1 MAKRTKKEIEQ
12 GTINIKYAPMNV
24 TGDTAFKCLND
35 DWGVVAFDI
44 RRAQLEDSS
53 IQFGDKELQHNCI
66 YFLIGR
72 TGLKEMVYVGQAK
85 KRNGGGS
92 VLQRLREHAKSQTE
106 QYREIWTRAIV
117 VTGKEDTWGPTE
129 LNALEHIFY
138 NEIPLENNLN
148 GNNPNAGLDELEQ
161 FSEKVKQIELYLAL
175 LRVEIFSG
183 TDDSQ
188 RVTVQS
194 VTNEYSR
201 REDLL
206 NGMARIPEIVTP
218 HKTVVEM
225 VDLLPSD
232 VWNPETTFLDPACKG
247 GEFLREI
254 YNRLMEAESLK
265 ALYPNNIAR
274 SNHILSYQIYGISI
288 SEVSKKRTTDNLN
301 GFGYNIKIIPGYTDK
316 IKGKC
321 LGSKEDGSE
330 KTMQD
335 IIGEEFGKVMKFDV
349 VIGNPPYQDSNGG
362 GGNTDSGKAIYQLF
376 VNYGFRL
383 SNRFVCMIT
392 KNSWYK
398 SRDTAGNVGF
408 NLMKKQLL
416 HQGALVKVVDFPKYH
431 EVFKGVGCSVSYFLA
446 DKTKSSKEYNFVSI
460 IDGQVISNFIA
471 KSMTPD
477 LLRDKELASIAIKT
491 ISSRNLS
498 TFTKAKLAFGIDT
511 TGVPNSSIIKTH
523 DYGIRLIGNNI
534 DTYISVNDVTKN
546 EDLICKYK
554 IICARAVSAWS
565 GKSENVITSIRLLN
579 PFEICTGTYSVVY
592 YTESLTEAINA
603 VKYLKTRFARELLR
617 CTIDARG
624 VVNGITFEY
633 VPIQDFTSSSDIDWS
648 QSVVNIDNQLYRKYD
663 LTQEEINY
671 IEKTIKPME

>member
-72 TGLKEMVYVGQAK
+72 TGLKEMIYVGQAK
-85 KRNGGGS
+85 KRNGGGY

-106 QYREIWTRAIV
+106 PYREIWTRAIV

-138 NEIPLENNLN
+138 NEIPPENSLN
-148 GNNPNAGLDELEQ
+148 GNNPNAGLDDLEQ
-161 FSEKVKQIELYLAL
+161 FSEKVKQIELYLAIL
-175 LRVEIFSG
+175 KVGIFSG

-218 HKTVVEM
+218 HKTVVDM
-225 VDLLPSD
+225 VDLLPAD

-247 GEFLREI
+247 GEFLKEI
-254 YNRLMEAESLK
+254 YDRLMETESLK
-265 ALYPNNIAR
+265 AIYPNDIVR
-274 SNHILSYQIYGISI
+274 SNHILSNQIFGISI
-288 SEVSKKRTTDNLN
+288 SEVSKKRTTDSLN
-301 GFGYNIKIIPGYTDK
+301 GFGYNIKIIPGYIDK

-321 LGSKEDGSE
+321 LGSKEDGTE
-330 KTMQD
+330 KD
-335 IIGEEFGKVMKFDV
+335 IKNILSEEFGKRMKFDV

-376 VNYGFRL
+376 VNVAFRL
-383 SNRFVCMIT
+383 SNRFICMIT

-398 SRDTAGNVGF
+398 TRDTPSNVGF
-408 NLMKKQLL
+408 NLMKEYLL
-416 HQGALVKVVDFPKYH
+416 QQGTLVKVVDFPKYH

-446 DKTKSSKEYNFVSI
+446 DKSKSNREYNFVSI
-460 IDGQVISNFIA
+460 VDGQVVSNFTA
-471 KSMTPD
+471 KSITTD
-477 LLRDKELASIAIKT
+477 LLRDKELTSIAGKT
-491 ISSRNLS
+491 TSSKNLS
-498 TFTKAKLAFGIDT
+498 EFTKAKLAFGIDT
-511 TGVPNSSIIKTH
+511 TGVFNDSIIKTQ
-523 DYGIRLIGNNI
+523 DYSIRLIGNNI
-534 DTYISVNDVTKN
+534 DSYISPNDVSRN
-546 EDLICKYK
+546 EDLISKYK

-565 GKSENVITSIRLLN
+565 GKPENVITSIQLLN

-592 YTESLTEAINA
+592 YTEYLNEAINA
-603 VKYLKTRFARELLR
+603 VKYLKTRFVRELLR

-624 VVNGITFEY
+624 VISGITFEY
-633 VPIQDFTSSSDIDWS
+633 VPTQNFTSNSDIDWS
-648 QSVVNIDNQLYRKYD
+648 KLISEIDQQLYKKYG
-663 LTQEEINY
+663 LSQEEILY
-671 IEKTIKPME
+671 IEKTIKPMV